1 MSKAV
6 RYGAEAPARHCFGHG
21 WSKSNAVSIF
31 ESRCSSSVR
40 SLLAEAMLLQPFE
53 NLPLTRKKFGNRAH
67 GLDNFPPENLSPRPS
82 A

>member
-1 MSKAV
+1 MLKLGTLV
-6 RYGAEAPARHCFGHG
+6 
-21 WSKSNAVSIF
+21 
-31 ESRCSSSVR
+31 
-40 SLLAEAMLLQPFE
+40 LAEAMLLQPFE